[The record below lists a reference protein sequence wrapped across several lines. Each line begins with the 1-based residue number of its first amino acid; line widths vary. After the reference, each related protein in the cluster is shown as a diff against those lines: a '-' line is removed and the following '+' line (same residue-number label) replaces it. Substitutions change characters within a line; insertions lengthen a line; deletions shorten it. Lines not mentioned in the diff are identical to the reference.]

1 MIDKPSDN
9 WASRTWGAV
18 DLCKIPFSEKNTH
31 NARCGE
37 EAHITGFHHATNFYN
52 LLNVP
57 VKVYEYW
64 VIPLNYRSGLMG
76 DSDLQDDFYTIHGE
90 ERDTDVGWTN
100 DRPSYLYDEPINSN
114 KYSVLKKKVTNLAP
128 AGSGGFFN
136 KTNTYVSS
144 KRFIKLNRK
153 FTYGTAEYEGTVGD
167 GLTATFGD
175 TGEGF
180 FPEQPSVFYISFA
193 IPVMEGVNS
202 PPIDE
207 CVRREM
213 HVITYFRDTS
223 SGL

>member
-1 MIDKPSDN
+1 M
-9 WASRTWGAV
+9 
-18 DLCKIPFSEKNTH
+18 EKNVTL
-31 NARCGE
+31 
-37 EAHITGFHHATNFYN
+37 T
-52 LLNVP
+52 
-57 VKVYEYW
+57 
-64 VIPLNYRSGLMG
+64 S
-76 DSDLQDDFYTIHGE
+76 
-90 ERDTDVGWTN
+90 VGQTTV
-100 DRPSYLYDEPINSN
+100 RRISTTRINSN

-153 FTYGTAEYEGTVGD
+153 FTYGTAEYEGAVGD
-167 GLTATFGD
+167 LTATFGD
-175 TGEGF
+175 PDEGF

-193 IPVMEGVNS
+193 IPVMESVNT
-202 PPIDE
+202 PPIDA